1 MSLVMWNHDAL
12 SRQLEKI
19 DVYNNAAEM
28 HSSLQAI
35 YHKYHI

>member
-1 MSLVMWNHDAL
+1 M
-12 SRQLEKI
+12 EKI
-19 DVYNNAAEM
+19 DVYNNAAEI